1 MGVGKSTV
9 GKKLAKKLKL
19 KFIDIDQIIEKK
31 EKSKIKEIFIKKGEN
46 YFRKIEKKISLD
58 EMKNNNSV
66 IALGGGAF
74 MDSSIRKEA
83 KNSSISFWL
92 DLDLKSLLTR
102 LKNVKKRPLLN
113 QDNLEESVNKI
124 YSTRKKI
131 YKMSDFRIKSN
142 SNTNQIVNN
151 VSVPVIASG
160 GCGSPEHMIEI
171 FKESDVSA
179 ALAASIF
186 HYETH
191 SVNRVKEMIKENG
204 IEVRY

>member
-1 MGVGKSTV
+1 MKKNLVLTGMMGVGKSTI

-142 SNTNQIVNN
+142 SNTNQIVNKI
-151 VSVPVIASG
+151 VKLYESS
-160 GCGSPEHMIEI
+160 EH
-171 FKESDVSA
+171 
-179 ALAASIF
+179 
-186 HYETH
+186 
-191 SVNRVKEMIKENG
+191 
-204 IEVRY
+204 